1 MQKNTFFIYG
11 RKIHEGN
18 YLMGNLDGQVKINP
32 AATVVTKTTSTTAT
46 TTAAT
51 GTASAGAKP
60 PVAPNKLPIHVFG
73 QNKPVTPPVAAAH
86 VAPDKT
92 QIKPATTPIVA
103 VHPASAKSQPT
114 PTKPATVAGVVGKA
128 FLSLTSRAVKSGVQ
142 AAKQT
147 QEKPGSVWGT
157 LTRYYSKH
165 KNLDG
170 SIGFVNASPIEQ
182 IEMSKRYIA
191 QFAQDIQKGKIDM
204 FYRDA
209 RNALQSTV
217 FTTSIIKNDKVSDAN
232 LCHAAHVGLTTGIKE
247 SKEAAANVLANNLG
261 KINKGAVVCVAT
273 ELAQHGTAK
282 AVIAASTHVSEVH
295 DSKQVEIVQAFQKVA
310 DKTVRSKADINI
322 INQYGKFAKSAEVG
336 VHRVLTQDSHLDNIV
351 QYAATKI
358 HMMDKTHQAE
368 AVGITLHTAKET
380 KNVQAVRLVAREFDA
395 FDTSARGEIKGAIA
409 KTVAS
414 EPLFQRESLSI
425 NTLLNQAEQRILT
438 GQKPLADLN
447 EKYFSEP
454 NKTIETRI
462 IESQAPNYSGVV
474 EEDNTTAE
482 VAAQAKVES
491 TAPAEE
497 TSAPA
502 SLSPDEQSAFKKV
515 TEGKDIPTSKD
526 FNTILDLLSGN
537 KLGELEKRTLADR
550 IMNST
555 YMKSQLSQIPTLD
568 PALQM
573 ILVEA
578 YISSGNVM
586 DLKDKVDMFT
596 NLSAKAQ
603 LQNKINE
610 EQNKVSQWLT
620 RKGF

>member
-1 MQKNTFFIYG
+1 MGKNTFFIYG
-11 RKIHEGN
+11 RKTHEGN
-18 YLMGNLDGQVKINP
+18 YLMGTLEKPVMNTAI
-32 AATVVTKTTSTTAT
+32 AAAPVVTKTTPTTAT

-51 GTASAGAKP
+51 SPASTGGKP
-60 PVAPNKLPIHVFG
+60 PVAPNKSQIQVFG

-86 VAPDKT
+86 VALAKQAQVGHPKT
-92 QIKPATTPIVA
+92 VQSAKPAQPPHVATTHTGVA
-103 VHPASAKSQPT
+103 GIAGGLI
-114 PTKPATVAGVVGKA
+114 TVAAKA
-128 FLSLTSRAVKSGVQ
+128 AASGVH
-142 AAKQT
+142 AAQQT

-157 LTRYYSKH
+157 LTRFYSKH
-165 KNLDG
+165 KNHDG
-170 SIGFVNASPIEQ
+170 SIGFVNASPAEQ
-182 IEMSKRYIA
+182 IELSKRYIA
-191 QFAQDIQKGKIDM
+191 QFASDVQKGKIDM

-209 RNALQSTV
+209 KNALQSTV
-217 FTTSIIKNDKVSDAN
+217 FTTSIIQNSAVSTQN
-232 LCHAAHVGLTTGIKE
+232 LCHAAHVGLTTGRVE
-247 SKEAAANVLANNLG
+247 SKNAAADVLANNLG
-261 KINKGAVVCVAT
+261 KINKDAVGCVAT
-273 ELAQHGTAK
+273 ELAQHGPAK

-295 DSKQVEIVQAFQKVA
+295 DSKQVEVVQAFQKVA

-322 INQYGKFAKSAEVG
+322 INQYGKFAKSAEIG
-336 VHRVLTQDSHLDNIV
+336 VHRVLTEESHLDNIV
-351 QYAATKI
+351 QYSATKI
-358 HMMDKTHQAE
+358 HKMDKTHQAE

-395 FDTSARGEIKGAIA
+395 FDVSARANIKSQITTMVSNEAFL
-409 KTVAS
+409 KNDSVT
-414 EPLFQRESLSI
+414 Q
-425 NTLLNQAEQRILT
+425 NLLHQAEYRIQT

-454 NKTIETRI
+454 NKIIETRV
-462 IESQAPNYSGVV
+462 IESQAPDYSGVV

-482 VAAQAKVES
+482 AAAQEATEAAS
-491 TAPAEE
+491 QTSAQE
-497 TSAPA
+497 TSSPA

-515 TEGKDIPTSKD
+515 TGGKDIPSAKD

-537 KLGELEKRTLADR
+537 KLGELEKRDLADR

-555 YMKSQLSQIPTLD
+555 YMKSKLSQIPTLD